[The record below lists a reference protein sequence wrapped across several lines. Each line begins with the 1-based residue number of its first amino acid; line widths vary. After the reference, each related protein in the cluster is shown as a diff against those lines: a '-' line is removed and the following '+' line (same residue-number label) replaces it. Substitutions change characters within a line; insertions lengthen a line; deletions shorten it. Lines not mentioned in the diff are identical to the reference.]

1 MLTVKTNYAIDPTS
15 AKAMDTD
22 DLRRNFLSDGM
33 FASKEIRLIYSHY
46 DRMIVGGAVP
56 ENETLVL
63 DRVKECGTASMLDRR
78 EMGILNIGKP
88 GTVSAGGQDYAVGKG
103 DMLYLPMG
111 SGAISFSGAGRF
123 YIVSTPAHTSYPARL
138 LTLAD
143 AVSLKMGA
151 PETAND
157 RAIFQF
163 IHPDVMPTCQ
173 LVMGYTKFHGG
184 SVWNTTR
191 GLIRIRNLA
200 LLLAFASLPIIVSA
214 AINEQEVLEAKPQHA
229 KVSRIVTTLFE
240 HSHYRR
246 AKVSNDLSSKML
258 DRYLKALDGNRFYFL
273 ASDVDNFEKYR
284 FALDDSVRS
293 GRVQPV
299 FSIFEAYRDRVI
311 ERMKYSLEAL
321 NGDFDF
327 TRDESYVFDR
337 EDAEW
342 PATDAEAREI
352 WRKKTKNT
360 HRLPET
366 TILA

>member
-15 AKAMDTD
+15 AKAMDTN

-157 RAIFQF
+157 RTIFQF

-184 SVWNTTR
+184 SVWNTMPAHLHDR
-191 GLIRIRNLA
+191 RM
-200 LLLAFASLPIIVSA
+200 
-214 AINEQEVLEAKPQHA
+214 EA
-229 KVSRIVTTLFE
+229 
-240 HSHYRR
+240 
-246 AKVSNDLSSKML
+246 
-258 DRYLKALDGNRFYFL
+258 YLYF
-273 ASDVDNFEKYR
+273 D
-284 FALDDSVRS
+284 LDDSQ
-293 GRVQPV
+293 RVFHFMGQPDETRHLV
-299 FSIFEAYRDRVI
+299 IKNEEGVLSPPWSIHCGAGT
-311 ERMKYSLEAL
+311 S
-321 NGDFDF
+321 
-327 TRDESYVFDR
+327 SYVFCWAMAGDNVDYR
-337 EDAEW
+337 DVDMIQMEDL
-342 PATDAEAREI
+342 R
-352 WRKKTKNT
+352 
-360 HRLPET
+360 
-366 TILA
+366 